1 MKTEYLEITASAEG
15 RKPTV
20 RGMAYSGGKMRL
32 FGWSKPVV
40 VDMAGMSV
48 PESVPLLANHEN
60 HTLGRVGLV
69 AAKVVD
75 GHLEITGEIVGTGEL
90 SDAIVA
96 QGKAG
101 ADWQLSIGAEVE
113 AAELVQEGKRT
124 INGVEHDAPFYHVT
138 KSTLREV
145 SVVAVGADK
154 ATHMKVTA
162 SLKLKGNSIMEPE
175 KKVEAANP
183 APAAPAAPAE
193 APKNIEASAAPEKP
207 AEADVEAV
215 ALAAVKAERE
225 RVGMVKSVCNGEFPE
240 IEAKAIA
247 EGWNREQVSEA
258 VLAAYR
264 EKQPKTDVNITIKK
278 ENAMTAKHLE
288 AALSLRAGIDGDTL
302 VKSMG
307 EETVE
312 TAMKDMDMPL
322 RVVLGECMRI
332 EGMSVPRSFD
342 NDAIKAAFS
351 TVSLPGILSNV
362 ANKKLL
368 QAYNAQP
375 IIATRLCTTGDLT
388 DFKENQRF
396 RLTDVGDLQ
405 PVGADGEI
413 KDSALTEEAAKNQ
426 LDTYAKKFCLTR
438 KMIINDD
445 LGAFL
450 KVPTAMGN
458 RAARLVDQ
466 LFFKRL
472 MSNPTCVDGKPLFG
486 RDHKNLLSGANSAL
500 SADSLKK
507 AIQIFIDQ
515 TDADGQP
522 ISVEPS
528 ILLVPTALKHLAIE
542 LTRGATLMM
551 SGGAENTIRPAIN
564 VLADENLAIV
574 SSPYLG
580 NKNYPNF
587 SEASWYLFGK
597 PGTVDTFEIGYL
609 KGKRTPTV
617 ERGDLDF
624 NVLGVWFRVYFDIG
638 IREQD
643 HRGMVKATG
652 FACFSFPV
660 RPPPLQPNRHTER
673 FIEMKARYVQRGD
686 SIDYT
691 PMEDVA
697 AGDVVILSDKLVG
710 VAKLDIKAGELG
722 ALAVVGVYEIAT
734 GGAVVALGDVVSV
747 DPATGKVAAAG
758 TSGAVKFGHA
768 VTAATASDATV
779 NVRLAQGLG

>member
-1 MKTEYLEITASAEG
+1 MKTEFLEITASANG
-15 RKPTV
+15 KKPSV
-20 RGMAYSGGKMRL
+20 KGVAYSGGKMRL
-32 FGWSKPVV
+32 FGWSRPVV
-40 VDMAGMSV
+40 VDMAGMSI

-69 AAKVVD
+69 AVSAVD
-75 GHLEITGEIVGTGEL
+75 NHLEIAGEIVGEGDL
-90 SDAIVA
+90 ANAIVS

-113 AAELVQEGKRT
+113 AAELVQDGKRT
-124 INGVEHDAPFYHVT
+124 INGIEHDAPFYHVT

-162 SLKLKGNSIMEPE
+162 SLELKGNSIMEPQNTNPE
-175 KKVEAANP
+175 TPAKTVEAA
-183 APAAPAAPAE
+183 APQVDA
-193 APKNIEASAAPEKP
+193 K
-207 AEADVEAV
+207 AV
-215 ALAAVKAERE
+215 ADAAVKAERE
-225 RVGMVKSVCNGEFPE
+225 RVGMIKGVCNGEFPE
-240 IEAKAIA
+240 IEAKAIN
-247 EGWNREQVSEA
+247 EGWGKEQVNEA

-264 EKQPKTDVNITIKK
+264 AKQPTTDVNITIKK
-278 ENAMTAKHLE
+278 EPTMNAKHLE
-288 AALSLRAGIDGDTL
+288 AALSLRAGISGDTL
-302 VKSMG
+302 AKEMG
-307 EETVE
+307 DEVVE
-312 TAMKDMDMPL
+312 AAQRDMDMPL
-322 RVVLGECMRI
+322 RAVLGECMRI

-375 IIATRLCTTGDLT
+375 IIATKLCTTGDLT

-396 RLTDVGDLQ
+396 RLTDVGDLK
-405 PVGADGEI
+405 PIGADGEI
-413 KDSALTEEAAKNQ
+413 KDSALTEESAKNQ

-472 MSNPTCVDGKPLFG
+472 MANPTTVDGKPLFG

-507 AIQIFIDQ
+507 AIQMFIDQ

-551 SGGAENTIRPAIN
+551 SGGPDNTIRPAIN
-564 VLADENLAIV
+564 VLADENLSIV

-652 FACFSFPV
+652 S
-660 RPPPLQPNRHTER
+660 
-673 FIEMKARYVQRGD
+673 
-686 SIDYT
+686 
-691 PMEDVA
+691 A
-697 AGDVVILSDKLVG
+697 A
-710 VAKLDIKAGELG
+710 
-722 ALAVVGVYEIAT
+722 
-734 GGAVVALGDVVSV
+734 
-747 DPATGKVAAAG
+747 
-758 TSGAVKFGHA
+758 
-768 VTAATASDATV
+768 
-779 NVRLAQGLG
+779 

>member
-1 MKTEYLEITASAEG
+1 MKTEFLEITAAANG
-15 RKPTV
+15 KKPSV
-20 RGMAYSGGKMRL
+20 KGVAYSGGKMRL
-32 FGWSKPVV
+32 FGWSRPVV
-40 VDMAGMSV
+40 VDMAGMSI

-69 AAKVVD
+69 AVSAVD
-75 GHLEITGEIVGTGEL
+75 NHLEIAGEIVGEGDL
-90 SDAIVA
+90 ANAIVS

-113 AAELVQEGKRT
+113 AAELVQDGKRT
-124 INGVEHDAPFYHVT
+124 INGIEHDAPFYHVT

-162 SLKLKGNSIMEPE
+162 SLELKGNSIMEPQNTNPE
-175 KKVEAANP
+175 TPAKTVEAA
-183 APAAPAAPAE
+183 APQVDA
-193 APKNIEASAAPEKP
+193 K
-207 AEADVEAV
+207 AV
-215 ALAAVKAERE
+215 ADAAVKAERE
-225 RVGMVKSVCNGEFPE
+225 RVGMIKGVCNGEFPE
-240 IEAKAIA
+240 IEAKAIN
-247 EGWNREQVSEA
+247 EGWGKEQVNEA

-264 EKQPKTDVNITIKK
+264 AKQPTTDVNITIKK
-278 ENAMTAKHLE
+278 EPTMNAKHLE
-288 AALSLRAGIDGDTL
+288 AALSLRAGISGDTL
-302 VKSMG
+302 AKEMG
-307 EETVE
+307 DEVVE
-312 TAMKDMDMPL
+312 AAQRDMDMPL
-322 RVVLGECMRI
+322 RAVLGECMRI

-375 IIATRLCTTGDLT
+375 IIATKLCTTGDLT

-405 PVGADGEI
+405 PIGADGEI
-413 KDSALTEEAAKNQ
+413 KDSALTEESAKNQ

-472 MSNPTCVDGKPLFG
+472 MANPTCVDGKPLFG

-500 SADSLKK
+500 SADSLKR
-507 AIQIFIDQ
+507 AIQMFIDQ

-551 SGGAENTIRPAIN
+551 SGGPDNTIRPAIN
-564 VLADENLAIV
+564 VLADENLSIV

-652 FACFSFPV
+652 S
-660 RPPPLQPNRHTER
+660 
-673 FIEMKARYVQRGD
+673 
-686 SIDYT
+686 
-691 PMEDVA
+691 A
-697 AGDVVILSDKLVG
+697 A
-710 VAKLDIKAGELG
+710 
-722 ALAVVGVYEIAT
+722 
-734 GGAVVALGDVVSV
+734 
-747 DPATGKVAAAG
+747 
-758 TSGAVKFGHA
+758 
-768 VTAATASDATV
+768 
-779 NVRLAQGLG
+779 

>member
-1 MKTEYLEITASAEG
+1 MKAEFLEITASANG
-15 RKPTV
+15 KKPSV
-20 RGMAYSGGKMRL
+20 KGVAYSGGKMRL
-32 FGWSKPVV
+32 FGWSRPVV
-40 VDMAGMSV
+40 VDMAGMSI

-69 AAKVVD
+69 AVSAVD
-75 GHLEITGEIVGTGEL
+75 NHLEIAGEIVGEGDL
-90 SDAIVA
+90 ANAIVS

-113 AAELVQEGKRT
+113 AAELVQDGKRT
-124 INGVEHDAPFYHVT
+124 INGIEHDAPFYHVT

-162 SLKLKGNSIMEPE
+162 SLQLKGNSIMEPE
-175 KKVEAANP
+175 KKVEAA
-183 APAAPAAPAE
+183 AAAPASPAKPAE
-193 APKNIEASAAPEKP
+193 APKNIEAAATVAQP
-207 AEADVEAV
+207 AAEPVNVEAV
-215 ALAAVKAERE
+215 AQAAVKAERD
-225 RVGMVKSVCNGEFPE
+225 RVCMVKQVCNGEFPE
-240 IEAKAIA
+240 IEAKAIS
-247 EGWNREQVSEA
+247 EGWNREQVNEA
-258 VLAAYR
+258 VLAAFR
-264 EKQPKTDVNITIKK
+264 QKQPTTDVNITIKK
-278 ENAMTAKHLE
+278 GTEVNAKHLE

-302 VKSMG
+302 AKAMG

-312 TAMKDMDMPL
+312 AAMKDMDMPL
-322 RVVLGECMRI
+322 RAVLGECMRI

-375 IIATRLCTTGDLT
+375 IIATKLCTTGDLT

-405 PVGADGEI
+405 PIGADGEI
-413 KDSALTEEAAKNQ
+413 KDSALTEESAKNQ

-472 MSNPTCVDGKPLFG
+472 MANPTTVDGKPLFG

-507 AIQIFIDQ
+507 AIQMFIDQ

-551 SGGAENTIRPAIN
+551 SGGPDNTIRPAIN
-564 VLADENLAIV
+564 VLADENLSIV

-652 FACFSFPV
+652 S
-660 RPPPLQPNRHTER
+660 
-673 FIEMKARYVQRGD
+673 
-686 SIDYT
+686 
-691 PMEDVA
+691 A
-697 AGDVVILSDKLVG
+697 A
-710 VAKLDIKAGELG
+710 
-722 ALAVVGVYEIAT
+722 
-734 GGAVVALGDVVSV
+734 
-747 DPATGKVAAAG
+747 
-758 TSGAVKFGHA
+758 
-768 VTAATASDATV
+768 
-779 NVRLAQGLG
+779 

>member
-1 MKTEYLEITASAEG
+1 MKTTSEFLEITAASG
-15 RKPTV
+15 GKKPSV
-20 RGMAYSGGKMRL
+20 KGLAYSGGKMRL
-32 FGWSKPVV
+32 FGWSRPVV
-40 VDMAGMSV
+40 VDMAGMNV
-48 PESVPLLANHEN
+48 PESVPLLTNHVN
-60 HTLGRVGLV
+60 DTLCRVG
-69 AAKVVD
+69 VVTATK
-75 GHLEITGEIVGTGEL
+75 GAEGLEISGEIVADGEE
-90 SDAIVA
+90 AVNIVA
-96 QGKAG
+96 QGKSG

-124 INGVEHDAPFYHVT
+124 INGIEHDAPFYHVT

-162 SLKLKGNSIMEPE
+162 SLQLKGNSVMEPQNTNPNPE
-175 KKVEAANP
+175 TPKAVEAA
-183 APAAPAAPAE
+183 APAVSAPQVDA
-193 APKNIEASAAPEKP
+193 K
-207 AEADVEAV
+207 AV
-215 ALAAVKAERE
+215 ADAAVKAERE
-225 RVGMVKSVCNGEFPE
+225 RVGMIKGVCNGEFPE
-240 IEAKAIA
+240 IEAKAIN
-247 EGWNREQVSEA
+247 EGWDKNQVNEA

-264 EKQPKTDVNITIKK
+264 QKQPTTDVQITVKK
-278 ENAMTAKHLE
+278 EHAMNAKHLE

-302 VKSMG
+302 AKTMG
-307 EETVE
+307 DETVE
-312 TAMKDMDMPL
+312 AAMKDMDMPL
-322 RVVLGECMRI
+322 RAVLGECMRI

-362 ANKKLL
+362 ANKKLM
-368 QAYNAQP
+368 QAYEAQP
-375 IIATRLCTTGDLT
+375 IIATKLCTTGDLT

-405 PVGADGEI
+405 PIGADGEI
-413 KDSALTEEAAKNQ
+413 KDSALTEESAKNQ

-472 MSNPTCVDGKPLFG
+472 MANPTCVDGKPLFG
-486 RDHKNLLSGANSAL
+486 RDHKNLLSGAASAL

-507 AIQIFIDQ
+507 AIQMFIDQ

-551 SGGAENTIRPAIN
+551 SGGVDATIRPAIN
-564 VLADENLAIV
+564 VLADENLQIV

-624 NVLGVWFRVYFDIG
+624 NVLGIWFRVFFDIG

-652 FACFSFPV
+652 
-660 RPPPLQPNRHTER
+660 
-673 FIEMKARYVQRGD
+673 
-686 SIDYT
+686 
-691 PMEDVA
+691 A
-697 AGDVVILSDKLVG
+697 AS
-710 VAKLDIKAGELG
+710 
-722 ALAVVGVYEIAT
+722 
-734 GGAVVALGDVVSV
+734 
-747 DPATGKVAAAG
+747 
-758 TSGAVKFGHA
+758 
-768 VTAATASDATV
+768 
-779 NVRLAQGLG
+779 

>member
-1 MKTEYLEITASAEG
+1 MKTEFLEITAAANG
-15 RKPTV
+15 KKPSV
-20 RGMAYSGGKMRL
+20 KGVAYSGGKMRL
-32 FGWSKPVV
+32 FGWSRPVV
-40 VDMAGMSV
+40 VDMAGMSI

-69 AAKVVD
+69 AVSAVD
-75 GHLEITGEIVGTGEL
+75 NHLEIAGEIVGEGDL
-90 SDAIVA
+90 ANAIVS

-113 AAELVQEGKRT
+113 AAELVQDGKRT
-124 INGVEHDAPFYHVT
+124 INGIEHDAPFYHVT

-162 SLKLKGNSIMEPE
+162 SLELKGNSIMEPQNTNPE
-175 KKVEAANP
+175 TPAKTVEAA
-183 APAAPAAPAE
+183 APQVDA
-193 APKNIEASAAPEKP
+193 K
-207 AEADVEAV
+207 AV
-215 ALAAVKAERE
+215 ADAAVKAERE
-225 RVGMVKSVCNGEFPE
+225 RVGMIKGVCNGEFPE
-240 IEAKAIA
+240 IEAKAIN
-247 EGWNREQVSEA
+247 EGWGKEQVNEA

-264 EKQPKTDVNITIKK
+264 AKQPTTDVNITIKK
-278 ENAMTAKHLE
+278 EPTMNAKHLE
-288 AALSLRAGIDGDTL
+288 AALSLRAGISGDTL
-302 VKSMG
+302 AKEMG
-307 EETVE
+307 DEVVE
-312 TAMKDMDMPL
+312 AAQRDMDMPL
-322 RVVLGECMRI
+322 RAVLGECMRI

-375 IIATRLCTTGDLT
+375 IIATKLCTTGDLT

-405 PVGADGEI
+405 PIGADGEI
-413 KDSALTEEAAKNQ
+413 KDSALTEESAKNQ

-472 MSNPTCVDGKPLFG
+472 MANPTCVDGKPLFG
-486 RDHKNLLSGANSAL
+486 RDHKNLLSSANSAL

-507 AIQIFIDQ
+507 AIQMFIDQ

-522 ISVEPS
+522 ISVKPS

-551 SGGAENTIRPAIN
+551 SGSPYNTIRPAIN
-564 VLADENLAIV
+564 VLADENLSIV

-617 ERGDLDF
+617 ERGDLNF

-643 HRGMVKATG
+643 HRGLVKATG
-652 FACFSFPV
+652 S
-660 RPPPLQPNRHTER
+660 
-673 FIEMKARYVQRGD
+673 
-686 SIDYT
+686 
-691 PMEDVA
+691 A
-697 AGDVVILSDKLVG
+697 A
-710 VAKLDIKAGELG
+710 
-722 ALAVVGVYEIAT
+722 
-734 GGAVVALGDVVSV
+734 
-747 DPATGKVAAAG
+747 
-758 TSGAVKFGHA
+758 
-768 VTAATASDATV
+768 
-779 NVRLAQGLG
+779 

>member
-1 MKTEYLEITASAEG
+1 MNEFLTIVAASEG
-15 RKPTV
+15 KRPTV
-20 RGMAYSGGKMRL
+20 SGVAYSGGKMRL
-32 FGWSKPVV
+32 FGWSRPVV
-40 VDMAGMSV
+40 VDMTGLAV

-60 HTLGRVGLV
+60 HTLGRVG
-69 AAKVVD
+69 VVVPRAVE
-75 GHLEITGEIVGTGEL
+75 GKLEISGEIVGEGALAE
-90 SDAIVA
+90 AIIA

-113 AAELVQEGKRT
+113 AAELVQEGKRMV
-124 INGVEHDAPFYHVT
+124 NGIEHDAPFYHVT

-145 SVVAVGADK
+145 SVVAVGADRS
-154 ATHMKVTA
+154 THMKVTA
-162 SLKLKGNSIMEPE
+162 KLELKGNSIMEP
-175 KKVEAANP
+175 KDTHKTATPPAVEAAAQPVNP
-183 APAAPAAPAE
+183 AAAEPAATIEAAAPATPVDVKAVAAE
-193 APKNIEASAAPEKP
+193 A
-207 AEADVEAV
+207 
-215 ALAAVKAERE
+215 VKVERE
-225 RVGMVKSVCNGEFPE
+225 RVAMIKAVCTGEFAD
-240 IEAKAIA
+240 IEAQAIA
-247 EGWNREQVSEA
+247 EGWDKNQVNEA
-258 VLAAYR
+258 VLAAFR
-264 EKQPKTDVNITIKK
+264 KKQPTTDVNITIKK
-278 ENAMTAKHLE
+278 ENSMTAKHLE
-288 AALSLRAGIDGDTL
+288 AALSLRAGIDGDSL
-302 VKSMG
+302 VKSLG

-312 TAMKDMDMPL
+312 AAAKDMDMPL
-322 RVVLGECMRI
+322 RAVLCECMRL

-368 QAYNAQP
+368 QSYQAQP
-375 IIATRLCTTGDLT
+375 IIATKLCTTGDLT

-396 RLTDVGDLQ
+396 RLTDVGDLK

-413 KDSALTEEAAKNQ
+413 KDSALTEESAKNQ

-472 MSNPTCVDGKPLFG
+472 MANPTCVDGKPLFG

-507 AIQIFIDQ
+507 AIQMFIDQ

-542 LTRGATLMM
+542 LTRGATLLM
-551 SGGAENTIRPAIN
+551 SGGADPTVRPAIN
-564 VLADENLAIV
+564 VLADENLSIV

-587 SEASWYLFGK
+587 SDASWYLFGK

-643 HRGMVKATG
+643 HRGMLKATG
-652 FACFSFPV
+652 
-660 RPPPLQPNRHTER
+660 
-673 FIEMKARYVQRGD
+673 
-686 SIDYT
+686 
-691 PMEDVA
+691 A
-697 AGDVVILSDKLVG
+697 AS
-710 VAKLDIKAGELG
+710 
-722 ALAVVGVYEIAT
+722 
-734 GGAVVALGDVVSV
+734 
-747 DPATGKVAAAG
+747 
-758 TSGAVKFGHA
+758 
-768 VTAATASDATV
+768 
-779 NVRLAQGLG
+779 

>member
-1 MKTEYLEITASAEG
+1 MRMNEFLTIVAASEG
-15 RKPTV
+15 KRPTV
-20 RGMAYSGGKMRL
+20 SGVAYSGGKMRL
-32 FGWSKPVV
+32 FGWSRPVV
-40 VDMAGMSV
+40 VDMTGLAV

-60 HTLGRVGLV
+60 HTLGRVG
-69 AAKVVD
+69 VVVPRAVE
-75 GHLEITGEIVGTGEL
+75 GKLEISGEIVGEGALAE
-90 SDAIVA
+90 AIIA

-113 AAELVQEGKRT
+113 AAELVQEGKRMV
-124 INGVEHDAPFYHVT
+124 NGIEHDAPFYHVT

-145 SVVAVGADK
+145 SVVAVGADRS
-154 ATHMKVTA
+154 THMKVTA
-162 SLKLKGNSIMEPE
+162 KLELKGNSIMEP
-175 KKVEAANP
+175 KDTHKTATPPAVEAAAQPVNP
-183 APAAPAAPAE
+183 AAAEPAATIEAAAPATPVDVKAVAAE
-193 APKNIEASAAPEKP
+193 A
-207 AEADVEAV
+207 
-215 ALAAVKAERE
+215 VKVERE
-225 RVGMVKSVCNGEFPE
+225 RVAMIKAICNGEFAD
-240 IEAKAIA
+240 IEAQAIA
-247 EGWNREQVSEA
+247 DGWDKNQVNEA
-258 VLAAYR
+258 VLAAFR
-264 EKQPKTDVNITIKK
+264 KKQPTTDVNITIKK
-278 ENAMTAKHLE
+278 ENSMTAKHLE
-288 AALSLRAGIDGDTL
+288 AALSLRAGIDGDSL
-302 VKSMG
+302 VKSLG

-312 TAMKDMDMPL
+312 AAAKDMDMPL
-322 RVVLGECMRI
+322 RAVLCECMRL

-368 QAYNAQP
+368 QSYQAQP
-375 IIATRLCTTGDLT
+375 IIATKLCTTGDLT

-396 RLTDVGDLQ
+396 RLTDVGDLK

-413 KDSALTEEAAKNQ
+413 KDSALTEESAKNQ

-472 MSNPTCVDGKPLFG
+472 MANPTCVDGKPLFG

-507 AIQIFIDQ
+507 AIQMFIDQ

-542 LTRGATLMM
+542 LTRGATLLM
-551 SGGAENTIRPAIN
+551 SGGADPTVRPAIN
-564 VLADENLAIV
+564 VLADENLSIV

-587 SEASWYLFGK
+587 SDASWYLFGK

-643 HRGMVKATG
+643 HRGMLKATG
-652 FACFSFPV
+652 S
-660 RPPPLQPNRHTER
+660 
-673 FIEMKARYVQRGD
+673 
-686 SIDYT
+686 
-691 PMEDVA
+691 
-697 AGDVVILSDKLVG
+697 
-710 VAKLDIKAGELG
+710 
-722 ALAVVGVYEIAT
+722 
-734 GGAVVALGDVVSV
+734 
-747 DPATGKVAAAG
+747 
-758 TSGAVKFGHA
+758 
-768 VTAATASDATV
+768 AS
-779 NVRLAQGLG
+779 

>member
-1 MKTEYLEITASAEG
+1 MKTEFLEITAAANG
-15 RKPTV
+15 KKPSV
-20 RGMAYSGGKMRL
+20 KGVAYSGGKMRL
-32 FGWSKPVV
+32 FGWSRPVV
-40 VDMAGMSV
+40 VDMAGMSI

-69 AAKVVD
+69 AVSAVD
-75 GHLEITGEIVGTGEL
+75 NHLEIAGEIVGEGDL
-90 SDAIVA
+90 ANAIVS

-113 AAELVQEGKRT
+113 AAELVQDGKRT
-124 INGVEHDAPFYHVT
+124 INGIEHDAPFYHVT

-162 SLKLKGNSIMEPE
+162 SLELKGNSIMEPQNTNPE
-175 KKVEAANP
+175 TPAKTVEAA
-183 APAAPAAPAE
+183 APQVDA
-193 APKNIEASAAPEKP
+193 K
-207 AEADVEAV
+207 AV
-215 ALAAVKAERE
+215 ADAAVKAERE
-225 RVGMVKSVCNGEFPE
+225 RVGMIKGVCNGEFPE
-240 IEAKAIA
+240 IEAKAIN
-247 EGWNREQVSEA
+247 EGWGKEQVNEA

-264 EKQPKTDVNITIKK
+264 AKQPTTDVNITIKK
-278 ENAMTAKHLE
+278 EPTMNAKHLE
-288 AALSLRAGIDGDTL
+288 AALSLRAGISGDTL
-302 VKSMG
+302 AKEMG
-307 EETVE
+307 DEVVE
-312 TAMKDMDMPL
+312 AAQRDMDMPL
-322 RVVLGECMRI
+322 RAVLGECMRI

-375 IIATRLCTTGDLT
+375 IIATKLCTTGDLT

-405 PVGADGEI
+405 PIGADGEI
-413 KDSALTEEAAKNQ
+413 KDSALTEESAKNQ

-472 MSNPTCVDGKPLFG
+472 MANPTTVDGKQLFS
-486 RDHKNLLSGANSAL
+486 RDHKNILTGANSAL

-507 AIQIFIDQ
+507 AIQMFIDQ

-564 VLADENLAIV
+564 VLADENLSIV

-652 FACFSFPV
+652 
-660 RPPPLQPNRHTER
+660 
-673 FIEMKARYVQRGD
+673 
-686 SIDYT
+686 
-691 PMEDVA
+691 
-697 AGDVVILSDKLVG
+697 
-710 VAKLDIKAGELG
+710 
-722 ALAVVGVYEIAT
+722 
-734 GGAVVALGDVVSV
+734 
-747 DPATGKVAAAG
+747 
-758 TSGAVKFGHA
+758 
-768 VTAATASDATV
+768 TAA
-779 NVRLAQGLG
+779 